1 MRIVGLDLAV
11 TGTHKGVVM
20 TERGEYVSPVF
31 TLRTQPEELEK
42 LLARAGEGADA
53 NEAVTVVMESTGHAW
68 LPVSAYLMERGVT
81 VYVVNTQQVVDLR
94 RFYQKHAKSDRID
107 ARVLAKLP
115 LVNPE
120 KLHALRPPSGEL
132 LALQRACKQVAWLT
146 SQSTAVKNQIIAVDR
161 LLWLNRWQGFVFK
174 DAFGC
179 AARWCRQHY
188 YHPNRVLETPK
199 DLIQQAWQSAAP
211 PQSQE
216 HDWPEALNQ
225 LAAKVVCVYGESGRY
240 IDFDSFE
247 AEIISKQGFL
257 ETVEAEKRRLRR
269 EVIRPLYRKRHP
281 ERHLESVPGVGEC
294 SAPIYLSFIGDPHRF
309 ANASAFRGWSG
320 MVPRS
325 SQSGS
330 HQGKGLHI
338 SQAGPNLIKHTVYLN
353 ADVAR
358 RYDPQL
364 AKLYYDQMVNKGRHH
379 HQAVCAV
386 ATHLLNRILVVLKQ
400 DRPYELRDVDGTPL
414 SKGQARTLVLSHY
427 TVPASVRKSRRRRS
441 RQQLQHQRTERRFQ
455 NKERES
461 VINNEL
467 RMTPSLA

>member
-20 TERGEYVSPVF
+20 SDRGEYVSPVF
-31 TLRTQPEELEK
+31 AFRTQPEALEQM
-42 LLARAGEGADA
+42 LARAGEGA
-53 NEAVTVVMESTGHAW
+53 EADESIVVVMESTGHAW
-68 LPVSAYLMERGVT
+68 LPVSAYLMDRGVT
-81 VYVVNTQQVVDLR
+81 VYVVNAQQVVDLR
-94 RFYQKHAKSDRID
+94 RFYRKHAKSDRID

-132 LALQRACKQVAWLT
+132 LALQRVCKQVAWLT

-161 LLWLNRWQGFVFK
+161 LLWIDRWQGFVFK
-174 DAFGC
+174 DAFGS
-179 AARWCRQHY
+179 AARWCRRHY
-188 YHPNRVLETPK
+188 YHPLRVLETPTEILK
-199 DLIQQAWQSAAP
+199 QAWQCAAP
-211 PQSQE
+211 PQSRE
-216 HDWPEALNQ
+216 HDWSEALNQ
-225 LAAKVVCVYGESGRY
+225 LAAEVVCVYGDNGRY
-240 IDFDSFE
+240 LDFDNLEAEMISKQSFLETIE
-247 AEIISKQGFL
+247 AEI
-257 ETVEAEKRRLRR
+257 RRLRR
-269 EVIRPLYRKRHP
+269 EVVRSLYRKLHP
-281 ERHLESVPGVGEC
+281 ERHLESLLGVGED
-294 SAPIYLSFIGDPHRF
+294 SAAIYLSFIGDPHRF

-330 HQGKGLHI
+330 REGKGLHI

-364 AKLYYDQMVNKGRHH
+364 AKIYYDQMVHKGRHH

-400 DRPYELRDVDGTPL
+400 NRPYELRDIDGTPV
-414 SKGQARTLVLSHY
+414 SKAQARALVLAHY
-427 TVPASVRKSRRRRS
+427 TVPATVRQHRRRRS
-441 RQQLQHQRTERRFQ
+441 RQQQQQQRVERRFQ
-455 NKERES
+455 DKERES
-461 VINNEL
+461 VIKNEL
-467 RMTPSLA
+467 RMTTSLS